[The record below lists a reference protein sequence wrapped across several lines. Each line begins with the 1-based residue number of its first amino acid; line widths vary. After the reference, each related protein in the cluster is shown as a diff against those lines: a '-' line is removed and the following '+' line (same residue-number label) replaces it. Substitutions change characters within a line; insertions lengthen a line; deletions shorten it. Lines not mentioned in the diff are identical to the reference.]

1 MANFSRKAVNQ
12 HHSITSPI
20 DAHLDKKFVKDG
32 IYLSNFFL
40 LNSKV
45 FAAYF
50 VCSCDLNSVLF
61 WTQGFE
67 AFRGWKVCKAQNYC
81 RGLNEVVWTVKW
93 KICFAGVSACVLGLV
108 VISCLWPVDV
118 EVESIVLQEFPW
130 LVLVT
135 WIVASY
141 VVAASMAESRSTNWT
156 LLNAQMSKL
165 YGSQE
170 YE

>member
-1 MANFSRKAVNQ
+1 M
-12 HHSITSPI
+12 
-20 DAHLDKKFVKDG
+20 
-32 IYLSNFFL
+32 
-40 LNSKV
+40 
-45 FAAYF
+45 
-50 VCSCDLNSVLF
+50 
-61 WTQGFE
+61 
-67 AFRGWKVCKAQNYC
+67 
-81 RGLNEVVWTVKW
+81 
-93 KICFAGVSACVLGLV
+93 
-108 VISCLWPVDV
+108 WPVDV

-141 VVAASMAESRSTNWT
+141 IVAASMAESRSTNWT